1 MQKKRLRGTS
11 PPGRL
16 AAEQKAQTNG
26 VHLFCR
32 ASLTHPALG
41 FPPSDASVL
50 RIFLRLLFF
59 PGVALLSHLLRPWQD
74 FEFDWHPY
82 RLFPCVQQNSNIKKN
97 VCFCA
102 TQRGASQSLISLL
115 WICTTHCRTHTH
127 FTFWMFHSRLSEEQ
141 PMIYSTLLKVS
152 VIDRQ
157 HVYIK
162 CIWKVFTAFFLC
174 YSLTPQWM
182 DGWITFVKNQE
193 LRNHMYI
200 M

>member
-59 PGVALLSHLLRPWQD
+59 PGVALLSQLLRPWQD

-82 RLFPCVQQNSNIKKN
+82 RLFPCVQQNSNTKKN
-97 VCFCA
+97 VCVCA
-102 TQRGASQSLISLL
+102 TQRGASQSLISFL
-115 WICTTHCRTHTH
+115 WI
-127 FTFWMFHSRLSEEQ
+127 W
-141 PMIYSTLLKVS
+141 
-152 VIDRQ
+152 
-157 HVYIK
+157 
-162 CIWKVFTAFFLC
+162 C
-174 YSLTPQWM
+174 YSLQNPYAFHILNVPLQ
-182 DGWITFVKNQE
+182 TFWGAAYDIQ
-193 LRNHMYI
+193 YI
-200 M
+200 IKSECYR